1 MSAWQTGQVV
11 GGSRAALLTDPPEQA
26 DRVGGKIVFEGFSSL
41 VAL

>member
-1 MSAWQTGQVV
+1 
-11 GGSRAALLTDPPEQA
+11 LLTDPPKEA